1 MKFRLTLLALFVAC
15 HVFAASPEED
25 LKATIEKWKAAV
37 IAKDKAT
44 IEKHTSP
51 SVTYS
56 HSNALMEN
64 RDQMLAA
71 FLSPD
76 MVYKAM
82 DMENT
87 TYRFYGNTAVVNT
100 RMTVRNAQKGVPNTT
115 PLSVLMVWVKEKGTW
130 QLVARQT
137 TRLPAQ

>member
-1 MKFRLTLLALFVAC
+1 MKFRFTLLALFVAC
-15 HVFAASPEED
+15 QMLAASPEEE

-44 IEKHTSP
+44 IEKYTSP

-76 MVYKAM
+76 MVYTAM

-100 RMTVRNAQKGVPNTT
+100 RMTVRNAQKGVPSTI